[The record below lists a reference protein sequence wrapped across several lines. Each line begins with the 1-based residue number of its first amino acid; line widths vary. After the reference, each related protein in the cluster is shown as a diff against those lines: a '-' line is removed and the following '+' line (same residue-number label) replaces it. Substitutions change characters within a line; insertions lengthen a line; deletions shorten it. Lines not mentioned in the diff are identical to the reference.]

1 MRERRTSGEILLE
14 RRGTPRLPLRVD
26 VTCTVAG
33 ACFSG
38 GTTNLTVA
46 GLFLETDTPV
56 SPGAEVELTLELP
69 GDGEPLKASGRVVR
83 REQRVGDT
91 PGFAVE
97 FLSLDDSAC
106 TRIEALVKET
116 LADFARQAT

>member
-1 MRERRTSGEILLE
+1 MREQRAPGEIILE
-14 RRGTPRLPLRVD
+14 RRSHPRLPLRVD
-26 VTCTVAG
+26 VTCNVTA
-33 ACFSG
+33 ACFPG
-38 GTTNLTVA
+38 TTTNLTVA

-56 SPGAEVELTLELP
+56 PLGAEVELTLELP

-83 REQRVGDT
+83 LAQRKGEL

-97 FLSLDDSAC
+97 FVSLDDVAC
-106 TRIEALVKET
+106 TRIDALVQER